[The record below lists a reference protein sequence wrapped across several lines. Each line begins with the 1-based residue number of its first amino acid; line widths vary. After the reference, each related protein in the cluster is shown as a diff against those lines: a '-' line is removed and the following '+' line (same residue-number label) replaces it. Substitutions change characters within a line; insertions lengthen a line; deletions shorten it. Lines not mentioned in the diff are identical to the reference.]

1 MRIQSVKNFLKFMN
15 FIYGEGIDHRNIEIP
30 RLREQHINFLEEYEV
45 ERLLEV
51 VEKEEKTEI

>member
-1 MRIQSVKNFLKFMN
+1 MN